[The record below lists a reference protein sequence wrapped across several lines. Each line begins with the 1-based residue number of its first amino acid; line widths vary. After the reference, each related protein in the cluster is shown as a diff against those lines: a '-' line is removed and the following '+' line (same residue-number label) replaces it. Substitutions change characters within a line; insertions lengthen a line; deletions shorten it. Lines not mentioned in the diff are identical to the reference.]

1 MSFRWYVILMGV
13 GTALAWIAWLF
24 VLEAMNPDEAGLTA
38 FIFFYTTLFLSMVG
52 TLSLLGLIYRIGIRH
67 REDVLAREVRISF
80 RHAILLSLVG
90 TSALWLSAHHQ
101 LAWYWLLALIA
112 VVAGIEYLF
121 LIVQASRR
129 Q

>member
-24 VLEAMNPDEAGLTA
+24 VLQAMNPDEAGLTA
-38 FIFFYTTLFLSMVG
+38 FIFFYTTLFLSCVG
-52 TLSLLGLIYRIGIRH
+52 TFSLLGLLYRIGVRH
-67 REDVLAREVRISF
+67 REAVLAREVRISF

-90 TSALWLSAHHQ
+90 TTALWLSAHRS
-101 LAWYWLLALIA
+101 LTWYWLITLILT
-112 VVAGIEYLF
+112 VGVIEYLF
-121 LIVQASRR
+121 ILVQASRR